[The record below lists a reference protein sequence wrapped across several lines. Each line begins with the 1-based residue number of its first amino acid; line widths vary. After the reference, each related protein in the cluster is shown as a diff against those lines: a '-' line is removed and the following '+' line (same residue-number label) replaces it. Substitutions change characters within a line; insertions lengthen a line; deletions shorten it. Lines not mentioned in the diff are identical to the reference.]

1 MKKILITLFTLTV
14 LCGGI
19 CIHRHD
25 ENCGYDPQT
34 KTGCIY
40 EEVGLLKDE
49 GPAI

>member
-1 MKKILITLFTLTV
+1 MTLFASAI
-14 LCGGI
+14 LCVGVF
-19 CIHRHD
+19 IHRHD
-25 ENCGYDPQT
+25 ENCGYNLQT